1 MKNVIG
7 IRRETKD
14 DLERRAPISPD
25 QVKELV
31 EKNNLKVIVQPASQ
45 RKYTDEQYRN
55 AGAILQ
61 EDLSECNIIFGVKEV
76 PIPDLIPNKPFVFFS
91 HTIKGQQY
99 NMPLLKSILDQNI
112 TLIDYEPVTNEQGK
126 RIIFFGR
133 FAGIAGMI
141 DSLWILGQRLKY
153 EGYNTPFE
161 RIKQAVEYETLE
173 EAENEISAV
182 GKEIAENGLP
192 DELTPLIT
200 GFTGRGNV
208 SKGAQKIYELLPVEK
223 ISPGELIDLVES
235 GNYSNRKVYSCE
247 FYSPDLYCRKDGA
260 EFNRED
266 FYKHPDLYKSQFE
279 KYIPYLTVL
288 INGIYWEPEFDRLV
302 TKQFITE
309 SYKQNK
315 KLSLKVIGDI
325 TCDIAGSI
333 ELTQKATR
341 YDNPCYVFNPEDQKI
356 YDGWEGSG
364 PVILAVDKLPTEIPR
379 EATTSFGAALLP
391 FVPKLAG
398 TDFSKEFDELDL
410 PEEFRGAVI
419 AHRGKLTPKYEYLYE
434 HISRDVK

>member
-1 MKNVIG
+1 
-7 IRRETKD
+7 
-14 DLERRAPISPD
+14 
-25 QVKELV
+25 
-31 EKNNLKVIVQPASQ
+31 
-45 RKYTDEQYRN
+45 
-55 AGAILQ
+55 
-61 EDLSECNIIFGVKEV
+61 
-76 PIPDLIPNKPFVFFS
+76 
-91 HTIKGQQY
+91 
-99 NMPLLKSILDQNI
+99 
-112 TLIDYEPVTNEQGK
+112 GK

-192 DELTPLIT
+192 NELTPLIT

-223 ISPGELIDLVES
+223 FSPGELIDLVES

-379 EATTSFGAALLP
+379 EATTSFGASLLP
-391 FVPKLAG
+391 FIPKLAG

-419 AHRGKLTPKYEYLYE
+419 AHLGNLTPKYEYLYE